1 MLGNTTLRNSVAKAA
16 DLVREALELL
26 DSARAPADIGAH
38 LDHALSRLESLTE
51 DRRPGQ
57 IGSVSETA
65 SR

>member
-1 MLGNTTLRNSVAKAA
+1 MHNSLAKAA
-16 DLVREALELL
+16 DMVREALELL
-26 DSARAPADIGAH
+26 DSAGAPADIGAH

-51 DRRPGQ
+51 DQRANQ